1 MRVAITRI
9 IREGGLR
16 VAFATA
22 GLLFFFGL
30 IVVLVQLNRDVY
42 GQIDA
47 LASANSD
54 STQWTLAQSD
64 VELLTLM
71 TALAD
76 AAADPDASL
85 SAVRTRFDIFYS
97 RTRMLSASQ
106 SLQSVRESAEVMD
119 ALARLN
125 YYLDE
130 TAPLIDGDDSSLRRT
145 LPELQRRTA
154 DIRNDIREI
163 NLTGVNVLSQ
173 EADSQ
178 RTSIANTL
186 SRVSL
191 LTFVLFAILAVTA
204 ILLLFFF
211 HRAQLRA
218 AEQSQIRSRLGAM
231 VSSSLDAVVAMNTAG
246 LVIDFNGAAEEIFGY
261 TREEALGQKMEDLIV
276 PDHLKEAHEA
286 GMERYRNTREK
297 HVIGKGRVQ
306 LEARR
311 KNGEVFPVELSI
323 ETAESDDGEIFV
335 SFLRDISKS
344 VAAEKELI
352 EARDNAVAG
361 EKAKADLIAVMSHE
375 MRTPLNG
382 MLGTLELLKPEEQ
395 KPRNRE
401 YLDIIRASGKLLLH
415 HVDNVLEISRAEVG
429 KIEIEQTVFS
439 VPALVRELVES
450 QRGVAEHRGNTL
462 SKMVEMQGEDY
473 AVGDPTRIRQIL
485 LNLIGNAVKFTRNGS
500 ITVEAKRLNEG
511 ERVEFRVTDT
521 GIGIPAD
528 ARERIFEDFVT
539 LDPSFSRA
547 VGGTGLGLAIVRRLV
562 LAMDG
567 EIGLESTSGYG
578 SSFWVR
584 LPLPKAAGH
593 TSADPD
599 SGSEKT
605 RRISDVRSPPMK
617 ILVVEDNRINRVV
630 VHDLLMQDGHSVDEA
645 FDGQQGVKFAKSN
658 SYDLVFMDI
667 SMPVMD
673 GIEATRE
680 IRANETAGMHLPIV
694 ALTANAVP
702 SEKDRFLAA
711 GLDDILVKPITQ
723 RRLREI
729 LARYSKTGEP
739 IEYQSENDDGSTFD
753 AMVNHDHL
761 RDFSEALGAE
771 KANNLIGSF
780 LQEADETISGIRAR
794 LEAGERSDSLRET
807 VHHTAG
813 SAALL
818 GAEVLRAMLAE
829 IENDLAEGVECD
841 PCNADDLKDIWSKTA
856 PELRLHLRNA

>member
-1 MRVAITRI
+1 LI
-9 IREGGLR
+9 I
-16 VAFATA
+16 A
-22 GLLFFFGL
+22 
-30 IVVLVQLNRDVY
+30 LVQLNRDVY

-71 TALAD
+71 TALAA
-76 AAADPDASL
+76 AAADPDATL

-97 RTRMLSASQ
+97 RTSMLSASQ
-106 SLQSVRESAEVMD
+106 SLQSVRQNSEVIE

-125 YYLDE
+125 TFLDE
-130 TAPLIDGDDSSLRRT
+130 TVPLIDGDDGALRRA

-154 DIRNDIREI
+154 DIRKDIRAI
-163 NLTGVNVLSQ
+163 NLTGVNVLSR
-173 EADSQ
+173 EADAQ
-178 RTSIANTL
+178 RSSIANTL

-211 HRAQLRA
+211 RRAQQRA
-218 AEQSQIRSRLGAM
+218 SEQSQIRSRLGAM
-231 VSSSLDAVVAMNTAG
+231 VSSSLDAVVAVNTSG
-246 LVIDFNGAAEEIFGY
+246 RVIDFNGAAEEIFGY

-276 PDHLKEAHEA
+276 PDHLKEAHQT

-297 HVIGKGRVQ
+297 HVVGKGRIQ
-306 LEARR
+306 IEARR
-311 KNGEVFPVELSI
+311 KNDEVFPVELSI
-323 ETAESDDGEIFV
+323 ETADSDDGEIFV

-352 EARDNAVAG
+352 EARDTAVAG

-382 MLGTLELLKPEEQ
+382 MLGTLELLKPESQ
-395 KPRNRE
+395 TPKNRE

-415 HVDNVLEISRAEVG
+415 HVDNVLEISRAEAG
-429 KIEIEQTVFS
+429 KIEIEEAVFS

-462 SKMVEMQGEDY
+462 AKMVDVQGEDY

-500 ITVEAKRLNEG
+500 ISVEAKRMNEG

-584 LPLPKAAGH
+584 LPLPIASGH
-593 TSADPD
+593 TPVDPG
-599 SGSEKT
+599 SGLGKT

-617 ILVVEDNRINRVV
+617 VLVVEDNRINRVV
-630 VHDLLMQDGHSVDEA
+630 VHDLLVQDGHSVDEA
-645 FDGQQGVKFAKSN
+645 FDGQQGVKLATSN

-673 GIEATRE
+673 GIEASRE
-680 IRANETAGMHLPIV
+680 IRANEPAGTHLPIV

-729 LARYSKTGEP
+729 LARYSKAGGP
-739 IEYQSENDDGSTFD
+739 VAYPSETDDSSAFE
-753 AMVNHDHL
+753 AMVDHDHL
-761 RDFSEALGAE
+761 RDFAQALGTD
-771 KANNLIGSF
+771 KANKLIGSF
-780 LQEADETISGIRAR
+780 LQEADEAVSDISAR
-794 LEAGERSDSLRET
+794 IEAGERSKSLRET

-829 IENDLAEGVECD
+829 IENGMAEGMTCD
-841 PCNADDLKDIWSKTA
+841 PHTSDDLKDIWSKTA
-856 PELRLHLRNA
+856 PELRLHLKDA